1 MTIIYIGLA
10 LNFVMMIGSWVVFYK
25 FMKLVNFSS
34 EINLEEIKEDLDLV
48 IKNPAAARR
57 KLKNR

>member
-1 MTIIYIGLA
+1 MTLIYIGLA
-10 LNFVMMIGSWVVFYK
+10 LNFAMMIGSWVVFFK
-25 FMKLVNFSS
+25 FMKLVNLSS

>member
-34 EINLEEIKEDLDLV
+34 EINLEEIKEDLD
-48 IKNPAAARR
+48 
-57 KLKNR
+57 